1 MTAKTFLTISSI
13 FAILYGLS
21 FMLAPGQSIAM
32 YGTEPEA
39 HLTLICRFLG
49 SALLAFGVV
58 QWFSKEFRD
67 WDAVRAVLI
76 AIAVLNAV
84 RFAGQSLGHV
94 AGPVQC
100 DGVVDHDRQSYFPGR
115 RALLSFGWGKEIGV
129 RRQSGAREA
138 NLMAAAPAPASQP
151 ADRPRPSRRS
161 PPDTRRHSRSLT
173 RARAW
178 PRSRTSSNP

>member
-21 FMLAPGQSIAM
+21 FVLAPGQSIAM
-32 YGTEPEA
+32 YGTDLEP

-76 AIAVLNAV
+76 AIAVLNALNLLV
-84 RFAGQSLGHV
+84 NLWGTSQGLFNAMAWSTTIVSIIFLAG
-94 AGPVQC
+94 
-100 DGVVDHDRQSYFPGR
+100 
-115 RALLSFGWGKEIGV
+115 ALYCLSA
-129 RRQSGAREA
+129 GARKLA
-138 NLMAAAPAPASQP
+138 
-151 ADRPRPSRRS
+151 
-161 PPDTRRHSRSLT
+161 
-173 RARAW
+173 
-178 PRSRTSSNP
+178 

>member
-1 MTAKTFLTISSI
+1 MTATTFLTISSI

-21 FMLAPGQSIAM
+21 FVLPPGQSIAM
-32 YGTEPEA
+32 YGTDPEP

-84 RFAGQSLGHV
+84 NLLVNLWGTSQGLFNAMAWSTTIVSIIFLAG
-94 AGPVQC
+94 
-100 DGVVDHDRQSYFPGR
+100 
-115 RALLSFGWGKEIGV
+115 ALYCLSA
-129 RRQSGAREA
+129 GARKLA
-138 NLMAAAPAPASQP
+138 
-151 ADRPRPSRRS
+151 
-161 PPDTRRHSRSLT
+161 
-173 RARAW
+173 
-178 PRSRTSSNP
+178 